1 MGKTKN
7 KGVLRA
13 SRSAKQKK
21 PEGHG
26 DRFDKVIK
34 QPAAQR
40 YRDALE
46 QIASDTRGATMK
58 QIAERHIH
66 IARTAL
72 MPGYGAQEEV

>member
-1 MGKTKN
+1 MEAKN

-34 QPAAQR
+34 QKAAQR

-46 QIASDTRGATMK
+46 KIASDTRGATMK
-58 QIAERHIH
+58 QIAERHVY
-66 IARTAL
+66 IARVAL
-72 MPGYGAQEEV
+72 MPSYGTQEDA